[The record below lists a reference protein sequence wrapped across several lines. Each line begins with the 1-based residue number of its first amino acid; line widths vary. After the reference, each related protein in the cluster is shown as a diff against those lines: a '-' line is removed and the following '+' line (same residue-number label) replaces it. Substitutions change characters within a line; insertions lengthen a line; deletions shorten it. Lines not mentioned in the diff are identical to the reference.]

1 LTKRCALGAYSVK
14 SVTTLFNLISIAALV
29 ALSQF
34 ASANEN
40 YAEQYGDDN
49 YQEETYQDE
58 SYPEEAYPEETY
70 QEQSYTEETY
80 QEPPYREE
88 PEMDS
93 SQAAHVKEVKALCQ
107 QWAQESG
114 LEDEDKSAYIEDC
127 VYSQTGF

>member
-1 LTKRCALGAYSVK
+1 MK
-14 SVTTLFNLISIAALV
+14 SVATLFNLISIAALL
-29 ALSQF
+29 ALSQL
-34 ASANEN
+34 ATANEN

-49 YQEETYQDE
+49 YQEESYQD
-58 SYPEEAYPEETY
+58 EAYPEETY
-70 QEQSYTEETY
+70 QDQSYTEETY
-80 QEPPYREE
+80 QEPAYREE

-114 LEDEDKSAYIEDC
+114 LEDEDKNAYIEDC